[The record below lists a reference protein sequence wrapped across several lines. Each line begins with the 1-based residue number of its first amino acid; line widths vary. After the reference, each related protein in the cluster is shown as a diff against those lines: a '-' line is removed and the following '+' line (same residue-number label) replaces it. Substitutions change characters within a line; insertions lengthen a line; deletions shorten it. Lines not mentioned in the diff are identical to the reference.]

1 MNRRP
6 KCDGKRPRKGLNTK
20 RASNKTSNDGERCE
34 IQEEEDDVKRQRE
47 AHVNGRQADGSSRK
61 GAGGS
66 CRPP

>member
-1 MNRRP
+1 MDRRP

-47 AHVNGRQADGSSRK
+47 AHVNERTPG
-61 GAGGS
+61 
-66 CRPP
+66 